1 MASKLPMDPKKV
13 AAQTQVRATL
23 RAIPREELATFALSV
38 GAVSV
43 LLDKDPKTLY
53 AARLTRDE
61 WLAEG
66 KAIHPLSLESIPYA
80 GTPNAATYMALDV
93 IEYLNREALAPT
105 LSIKQQSVAS
115 NYPSLNL
122 PRAFL
127 CFQRWLAHA
136 DATELWPFAIQAD
149 GRPMDFIAALLDD
162 SIGDEIRW
170 LTIRQFS
177 DLVAHGASHA
187 FSQAESEV
195 ILPREEARD
204 DGQDENQLKRDRWSE
219 PGGPI

>member
-1 MASKLPMDPKKV
+1 MASKAPLDPKKV
-13 AAQTQVRATL
+13 AAQREVRATL
-23 RAIPREELATFALSV
+23 RTIPKEELATFSLSV

-43 LLDKDPKTLY
+43 LLDKDPKTLH

-105 LSIKQQSVAS
+105 LNIKEQSVAS

-122 PRAFL
+122 PRSFL

-136 DATELWPFAIQAD
+136 DATELWPFSIQAD
-149 GRPMDFIAALLDD
+149 GRPMDFIAALLEGSVGDD
-162 SIGDEIRW
+162 VRW
-170 LTIRQFS
+170 LTIREFG
-177 DLVAHGASHA
+177 DLVSHGASNA
-187 FSQAESEV
+187 FSEAESEV
-195 ILPREEARD
+195 LVQQVEKRD
-204 DGQDENQLKRDRWSE
+204 DGDAREQPERDRWRE